1 MIDFKKLS
9 ATCILS
15 TQDYLMSGLTT
26 LSIVEQ
32 LASHLREEILILQG
46 AVERDDPSLQSG
58 SFRLAP
64 ETSPRFC
71 GTRA

>member
-9 ATCILS
+9 ATCIFS

-46 AVERDDPSLQSG
+46 QWS
-58 SFRLAP
+58 
-64 ETSPRFC
+64 ETIPRYKRIFPASARNLSSFC